1 MLKERAGWAK
11 ERLSLQMSLNLAE
24 REIDQLQTDLR
35 VERERR
41 VAAGITDTK
50 ETDKVK
56 VGLLQWNFHEGS
68 PLSSSHLPITP
79 SFQYLQSAVLLY
91 I

>member
-1 MLKERAGWAK
+1 MSPLFQEIQRSSSRADESLLTERAQWAK
-11 ERLSLQMSLNLAE
+11 ERLSLQMSLNTAE

-50 ETDKVK
+50 ETDKIK
-56 VGLLQWNFHEGS
+56 VHFGQCNFPRFSETLL
-68 PLSSSHLPITP
+68 
-79 SFQYLQSAVLLY
+79 
-91 I
+91 